1 MRINLKLKH
10 KLIKKTQQSIFHRRI
25 IMKKF
30 DIKKLLVLVLAL
42 VLVFALVACNGG
54 GSGDTD
60 TDTDDGGSSKPKPK
74 PTPAPTLGEGQI
86 TTADF
91 FEKLWNGASVIGSEE
106 IGDNDDI
113 GLELGLSIGVTND
126 KNEIVDLGIDIYAIL
141 DRDTNVNTAAK
152 VKIHDLTG
160 STDNNW
166 LAIYFFLD
174 DPYKAYVDWSYDKNQ
189 QHFQV
194 GFDAGFNGTWA
205 SVIDGFFN
213 DTELGGKNIDA
224 LITTFTKDMGD
235 EWGLTG
241 LINSVTSVFGLD
253 LDSLIQSVVKMLGA
267 KDANTSDG
275 ILALLKSIGG
285 MLTGESTK
293 NNVYPCTA
301 EDGVYT
307 APLTTAWGLVG
318 ILLGDSAN
326 DIYVDANENEKYDKD
341 TDTEF
346 LRHEESYIGTA
357 LGGLNVKELALQ
369 YKLNSD
375 NELDGLT
382 IKAGIGL
389 DDKKNGKVFD
399 LAININSLRFHNLH
413 TIANQAAAADVF
425 GIDVKDYAEF
435 FEFNLGIGATLAGDA
450 LVIGDYNFNGAYAI
464 ELKGF
469 IDLLNHENNK
479 TALEAVVKYN
489 NTAIINAVYS
499 AQSGFDKYGQIILTV
514 NNAVKFSDGGK
525 QSVVGALAKEVM
537 PLAVKAL
544 IGKNVWYVD
553 ANSNDQYDIGEEKD
567 VTEETANAV
576 ETFVYNSVALQD
588 AGIALANA
596 LYTEEYANAAA
607 IVAEGATFT
616 YDTNFKGAVIQQIDL
631 VDLFTGLFGG
641 EPSYAAP
648 SAAEA
653 ETVKEVSNK
662 GTLTY
667 KDADG
672 NNVWIANVQKIVVA
686 VANAL
691 SRTNDGAVVLEVK
704 DVSEV
709 IGAIFADNH
718 GPTSVDEF
726 VNGNTAKKLKGLFTA
741 ENEAWIAKTFAGSAW
756 VEEDSSIINLFKS
769 GVKITITDAPTIA
782 IDVDLVGDASISINL
797 SASIE
802 EANAAPSYDSVTRP
816 DGISGY
822 FDETQGVYEVETGD
836 NAGVW
841 CVLSIAR
848 EVEE

>member
-1 MRINLKLKH
+1 
-10 KLIKKTQQSIFHRRI
+10 
-25 IMKKF
+25 MKKF

-54 GSGDTD
+54 GGDTD
-60 TDTDDGGSSKPKPK
+60 TPNTDDSGSSKPKPK
-74 PTPAPTLGEGQI
+74 PTPTPTLSEGQI

-106 IGDNDDI
+106 IGANDDI

-126 KNEIVDLGIDIYAIL
+126 KKEIVDLGIDIYAIL
-141 DRDTNVNTAAK
+141 DRDTNANTAIK

-174 DPYKAYVDWSYDKNQ
+174 DPYKAYVDWSYGANE

-194 GFDAGFNGTWA
+194 GFDVGFNGTWA

-213 DTELGGKNIDA
+213 NTKLGGQNIDQ

-241 LINSVTSVFGLD
+241 LINSVASVFELD
-253 LDSLIQSVVKMLGA
+253 LDSLIQTVVGMLGV
-267 KDANTSDG
+267 KDANTNDG

-285 MLTGESTK
+285 MLTGEQVK
-293 NNVYPCTA
+293 NNIYPCTVK
-301 EDGVYT
+301 DGVYT

-326 DIYVDANENEKYDKD
+326 DIYVDANENGKYDKG

-346 LRHEESYIGTA
+346 IRHEESYIGTA
-357 LGGLNVKELALQ
+357 LGGLNVSELALQ

-389 DDKKNGKVFD
+389 DNRKNGKSFD
-399 LAININSLRFHNLH
+399 LAININSLRFHNLN
-413 TIANQAAAADVF
+413 TVADQAAAAEVF
-425 GIDVKDYAEF
+425 GIDVEDYAEF

-450 LVIGDYNFNGAYAI
+450 IVMGDYNFNGAYAV
-464 ELKGF
+464 ELKGT
-469 IDLLNHENNK
+469 IDLLNHTNNK
-479 TALEAVVKYN
+479 TALKAVVKYN
-489 NTAIINAVYS
+489 NNAIMQAVYS
-499 AQSGFDKYGQIILTV
+499 AQPDSNNYGQIILTV
-514 NNAVKFSDGGK
+514 DNSVKFTDGGK
-525 QSVVGALAKEVM
+525 QSIVESLAANVM
-537 PLAVKAL
+537 PFAVKAL

-553 ANSNDQYDIGEEKD
+553 ANSNDQYDEGEENG
-567 VTEETANAV
+567 VTEETENAV
-576 ETFVYNSVALQD
+576 ETFVYNSEALRD
-588 AGIALANA
+588 AGLALANA
-596 LYTEEYANAAA
+596 LYTESFADATAV
-607 IVAEGATFT
+607 VAENATFS
-616 YDTNFKGAVIQQIDL
+616 YNTNFKGAVIQQIDL

-662 GTLTY
+662 GSLTY
-667 KDADG
+667 KDEYG
-672 NNVWIANVQKIVVA
+672 NSVWIANVQKIVVA

-691 SRTNDGAVVLEVK
+691 SRNNDGAVVLEVK
-704 DVSEV
+704 DVSKV

-718 GPTSVDEF
+718 GPTSVNEF
-726 VNGNTAKKLKGLFTA
+726 VNGNDKGIKGLFDA
-741 ENEAWIAKTFAGSAW
+741 ENEAWIANTFAGSAW
-756 VEEDSSIINLFKS
+756 VDEDSSIINLFKS

-782 IDVDLVGDASISINL
+782 IDVKLAGNASISLNL
-797 SASIE
+797 SAGITAEENAPTYSI
-802 EANAAPSYDSVTRP
+802 DGVTRP
-816 DGISGY
+816 DGIHGY
-822 FDETQGVYEVETGD
+822 FDASQGAFTDDDD
-836 NAGVW
+836 NVW

-848 EVEE
+848 QEQA

>member
-1 MRINLKLKH
+1 
-10 KLIKKTQQSIFHRRI
+10 
-25 IMKKF
+25 MKKF

-54 GSGDTD
+54 DGDTD
-60 TDTDDGGSSKPKPK
+60 TPSTDGGGSSKPKPK
-74 PTPAPTLGEGQI
+74 PTPTPTLGEGQI

-106 IGDNDDI
+106 IGANDDI

-126 KNEIVDLGIDIYAIL
+126 KKEIVDLGIDIYAIL
-141 DRDTNVNTAAK
+141 DRDTNANTAIK

-174 DPYKAYVDWSYDKNQ
+174 DPYKAYVDWSYGANA

-213 DTELGGKNIDA
+213 DAELGNQNIDQ
-224 LITTFTKDMGD
+224 LITTFTEDMGD

-241 LINSVTSVFGLD
+241 LINSVASVFELD
-253 LDSLIQSVVKMLGA
+253 LDSLIQTVVGMLGV
-267 KDANTSDG
+267 KDANTNDG

-285 MLTGESTK
+285 MLTGEQVK
-293 NNVYPCTA
+293 NNIYPCTVK
-301 EDGVYT
+301 DGVYT

-326 DIYVDANENEKYDKD
+326 DIYVDANNNGKYDKD
-341 TDTEF
+341 TDTE
-346 LRHEESYIGTA
+346 LIRHEESYIGTA
-357 LGGLNVKELALQ
+357 LGGLNVSELALQ

-389 DDKKNGKVFD
+389 DNKKNGKSFD
-399 LAININSLRFHNLH
+399 LAININSLRFYNLN
-413 TIANQAAAADVF
+413 TVADQAAAAEVF
-425 GIDVKDYAEF
+425 GIDVEDYAEF

-450 LVIGDYNFNGAYAI
+450 LVIGDYNFNGAYAV
-464 ELKGF
+464 ELKGT
-469 IDLLNHENNK
+469 IDLLNRENNK

-489 NTAIINAVYS
+489 NTAIMQAVYS
-499 AQSGFDKYGQIILTV
+499 AQSGFNKYGQIILTV
-514 NNAVKFSDGGK
+514 DNGVTFANGG
-525 QSVVGALAKEVM
+525 QQAIIETLAESVM

-553 ANSNDQYDIGEEKD
+553 ANSNGQYDEGEEKD
-567 VTEETANAV
+567 VTEKTKNAV
-576 ETFVYNSVALQD
+576 ETFVYNSEALQD
-588 AGIALANA
+588 AGLALANA
-596 LYTEEYANAAA
+596 LYTESFANATAV
-607 IVAEGATFT
+607 VAEGATFT

-662 GTLTY
+662 GSLTY
-667 KDADG
+667 KDEYG
-672 NNVWIANVQKIVVA
+672 NSVWIANVQKIVVA

-691 SRTNDGAVVLEVK
+691 SRNNDGAVVLEVE
-704 DVSEV
+704 DVSKV

-726 VNGNTAKKLKGLFTA
+726 VNGNKTKGLKGLFDA
-741 ENEAWIAKTFAGSAW
+741 KNEAWIAETFAGSAW

-782 IDVDLVGDASISINL
+782 IDIELEGDASISLNL
-797 SASIE
+797 SAGITAKENAPTYSI
-802 EANAAPSYDSVTRP
+802 DGVTRP

-822 FDETQGVYEVETGD
+822 FDKSQGVFTDGED
-836 NAGVW
+836 VW

-848 EVEE
+848 ETK